1 MNEIVYKNY
10 YNVQTQIMENS
21 YLLCTL
27 IFKSDI
33 KFKL

>member
-21 YLLCTL
+21 YLLCN
-27 IFKSDI
+27 IQ
-33 KFKL
+33 KLY